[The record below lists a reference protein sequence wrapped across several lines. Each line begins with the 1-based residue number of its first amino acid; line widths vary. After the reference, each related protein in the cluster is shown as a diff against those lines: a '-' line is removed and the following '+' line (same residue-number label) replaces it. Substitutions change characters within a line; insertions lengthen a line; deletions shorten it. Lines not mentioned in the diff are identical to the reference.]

1 MQPVRVVFMGSPQ
14 PAVAVLDATVEVAG
28 ANGWLVVGAYT
39 APDKPEGRGRRI
51 SSSPVRRRAEEL
63 GIPVLT
69 PRRLTVEEEQERFR
83 ALHADLVV
91 LAAYGLLLPAPFL
104 FGPAHGAVNVHPSL
118 LPRHRGAA
126 PVAAAILE
134 GDLETG
140 VTLMAMNE
148 GLDTGPILTWRSV
161 PLAGDER
168 TPALTER
175 LFTLGGEMLTEMLP
189 LYVAGEMAPVAQPD
203 EGATYAPRMTKADG
217 LIDWREPAFLIER
230 KVRAYDPWPGTA
242 AIWEGK
248 RLSIT
253 EARVHAGE
261 EHLAPGEVAT
271 DGDAIVVGTGKG
283 ALRLLRVKMEGRPE
297 VGSAEFLRGRPAFAR
312 ARLAL

>member
-1 MQPVRVVFMGSPQ
+1 MEPLRIVFMGSPQ
-14 PAVAVLDATVEVAG
+14 PAVAVLDAAVGVAG
-28 ANGWLVVGAYT
+28 ANGWLVVAAYT
-39 APDKPEGRGRRI
+39 APDKPEGRGRRM

-69 PRRLTVEEEQERFR
+69 PKRLTVQEEQERFR
-83 ALHADLVV
+83 TLRADLVV

-104 FGPAHGAVNVHPSL
+104 FEPAHGAVNVHPSL

-126 PVAAAILE
+126 PVTAAILE
-134 GDLETG
+134 GDLEAG
-140 VTLMAMNE
+140 VTLMAMDE
-148 GLDTGPILTWRSV
+148 GLDTGPTLARRSL

-175 LFTLGGEMLTEMLP
+175 LFTLGGEMLIEMLP
-189 LYVAGEMAPVAQPD
+189 RYVAGETVSVPQPD

-217 LIDWREPAFLIER
+217 LIDWGEPAGLIER

-242 AIWEGK
+242 TVWEGK
-248 RLSIT
+248 RLAIT
-253 EARVHAGE
+253 AAIVDAGGE
-261 EHLAPGEVAT
+261 RLTPGEVAT
-271 DGDAIVVGTGKG
+271 YGDAVLVGTGRG

-297 VGSAEFLRGRPAFAR
+297 VGATEFLRGRPAFAR